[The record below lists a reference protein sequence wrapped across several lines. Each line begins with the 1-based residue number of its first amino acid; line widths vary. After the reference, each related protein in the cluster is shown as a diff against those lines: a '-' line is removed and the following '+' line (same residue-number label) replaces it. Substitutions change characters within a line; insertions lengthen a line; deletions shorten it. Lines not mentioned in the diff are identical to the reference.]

1 VPERPRIVDGVPHL
15 TVYVPDLDPTAAMD
29 QEYEIRVVDGWLR
42 LGPVARFSIRSRARP
57 SEPYEAALKTRALV
71 LDDDALRPQS
81 ASTSDQGAWFTP
93 PLRARFKAGELDT
106 RRCGLYSPYGCG
118 AIELALLAHGDAMVG
133 AAGGER
139 APMPAACIGVRQSPG
154 RTLRMIF
161 TGQKAWD
168 RRIAAAEWVDDADA
182 GDWSRVAAGCS
193 ALIAS
198 VGRQETERF
207 EGEKAKR
214 ESWKRRRAPCGQT
227 QGTGGCK

>member
-1 VPERPRIVDGVPHL
+1 
-15 TVYVPDLDPTAAMD
+15 
-29 QEYEIRVVDGWLR
+29 
-42 LGPVARFSIRSRARP
+42 
-57 SEPYEAALKTRALV
+57 
-71 LDDDALRPQS
+71 
-81 ASTSDQGAWFTP
+81 
-93 PLRARFKAGELDT
+93 
-106 RRCGLYSPYGCG
+106 
-118 AIELALLAHGDAMVG
+118 
-133 AAGGER
+133 
-139 APMPAACIGVRQSPG
+139 
-154 RTLRMIF
+154 MIF